1 MLSFIYGDE
10 YYGNRRKN
18 KEKKKRTQVDIIVL
32 LIHKEHDEVST
43 KKE

>member
-18 KEKKKRTQVDIIVL
+18 KEKKKRTQNVTRRI
-32 LIHKEHDEVST
+32 S
-43 KKE
+43 